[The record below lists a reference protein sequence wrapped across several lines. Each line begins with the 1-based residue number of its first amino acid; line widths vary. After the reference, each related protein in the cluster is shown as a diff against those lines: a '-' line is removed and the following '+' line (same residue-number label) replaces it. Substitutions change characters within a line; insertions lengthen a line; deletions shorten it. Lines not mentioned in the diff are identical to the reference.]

1 MRFRVLASVILL
13 LLGMFSLS
21 ACNSYEGSGSKDAAS
36 AEQLALTTED
46 PWDKEITQSAQSSSL
61 TLKDGSYTG
70 TAAGVDGL
78 VSVTLEIKDSI
89 ITCTQ
94 ITQDG
99 EAQSVGGFEAIRDGK
114 YAKMIDA
121 AQGSDIDSIA
131 GATLTTAAI
140 KGAVDDALE
149 QAQK

>member
-1 MRFRVLASVILL
+1 M
-13 LLGMFSLS
+13 
-21 ACNSYEGSGSKDAAS
+21 
-36 AEQLALTTED
+36 
-46 PWDKEITQSAQSSSL
+46 
-61 TLKDGSYTG
+61 
-70 TAAGVDGL
+70 
-78 VSVTLEIKDSI
+78 VSVTLEIKDSV

-99 EAQSVGGFEAIRDGK
+99 ETQSVGGFEAIRDGK